1 MNKSIFIIGSRGYKA
16 KYGGWETLTTKL
28 VDNYKDKNTVFLVTQ
43 PTDDKSKN
51 ETIINVNKNLNVAY
65 LYCKNVG
72 GATMFFHSIKA
83 LDFCIDYVKAYDTEN
98 PIFYILGLKLYNK
111 LKSKR
116 KVFNDLNI
124 KTYVN
129 PDGLEW
135 QRDKWSAPV
144 KKFFLRSEK
153 LMLNYADKIVCDA
166 KGIKKYISEKY
177 PHLQDKCTY
186 IAYGAEK
193 ISFSKINEDKI
204 LKEYKLKSN
213 SYCLMVGR
221 CVPEDNYELVIKDY
235 MNSKIDKDL
244 VIITNYKKNPYY
256 EKLKGLTKFETDK
269 RITFINGVYDKD
281 KLATIR
287 KNAYL
292 YIHGHSV
299 GGTNPSLIEA
309 MSLTNVNILYD
320 VCFNK
325 DIGGKSC
332 LYFKEQG
339 SLTKL
344 LDNTSAI
351 DSKSKELGKLAK
363 KIVDN
368 NFTWPII
375 VSKYKELFNEGI

>member
-1 MNKSIFIIGSRGYKA
+1 MIKNIFIIGSRGYKA
-16 KYGGWETLTTKL
+16 KYGGWETLVTNL
-28 VDNYKDKNTVFLVTQ
+28 VDNYKDKDTVFFVTQ
-43 PTDDKSKN
+43 PTDRKSTNGK
-51 ETIINVNKNLNVAY
+51 IKKVNNNLNIIY
-65 LYCKNVG
+65 LYCKNFG
-72 GATMFFHSIKA
+72 GATMLLHSLSA
-83 LDFCIDYVKAYDTEN
+83 FDFCLNYVKSNKLEN
-98 PIFYILGLKLYNK
+98 AKFCILGLKLYNK
-111 LKSKR
+111 LKR
-116 KVFNDLNI
+116 KQKVLKQLGI

-135 QRDKWSAPV
+135 QRDKWSDFV

-166 KGIKKYISEKY
+166 KGIKKYISKKY

-193 ISFSKINEDKI
+193 ISFSKVNEDKI
-204 LKEYKLKSN
+204 LKKYKLKSN

-221 CVPEDNYELVIKDY
+221 CVPEDNYELVIKDF
-235 MNSKIDKDL
+235 MQSEIDRDL
-244 VIITNYKKNPYY
+244 IIVTNYKNNPYY
-256 EKLKGLTKFETDK
+256 EKLKELTNFEKDK
-269 RITFINGVYDKD
+269 RIKFINGVYDKA
-281 KLATIR
+281 KLATLR

-325 DIGGKSC
+325 DVGGKSC
-332 LYFKEQG
+332 LYFKEQR

-344 LDNTSAI
+344 LDDAKSI
-351 DSKSKELGKLAK
+351 DKKSKKMGEEAK
-363 KIVDN
+363 KIVSE

-375 VSKYKELFNEGI
+375 VSKYKELFNEAI

>member
-1 MNKSIFIIGSRGYKA
+1 MMKNIFIIGSRGYKA
-16 KYGGWETLTTKL
+16 KYGGWETFVTNL
-28 VDNYKDKNTVFLVTQ
+28 VDSYKDKNTNFFVTQ
-43 PTDDKSKN
+43 PSNNKSNNGKIEN
-51 ETIINVNKNLNVAY
+51 INKNLNIIY
-65 LYCKNVG
+65 LYSKNIG
-72 GATMFFHSIKA
+72 GATMLLNSLKA
-83 LDFCIDYVKAYDTEN
+83 FDFCLNYVKTNKLEN
-98 PIFYILGLKLYNK
+98 ARFCILGLKLYNK
-111 LKSKR
+111 LKR
-116 KVFNDLNI
+116 KQKVLKQLGI

-135 QRDKWSAPV
+135 QREKWSAPV

-177 PHLQDKCTY
+177 PHLQDKCTC

-193 ISFSKINEDKI
+193 ISFSKINEEKI
-204 LKEYKLKSN
+204 LKEYKLKSK

-221 CVPEDNYELVIKDY
+221 CVPEDNYELVIKDF
-235 MNSKIDKDL
+235 MQSKIDKDL
-244 VIITNYKKNPYY
+244 IIVTNYKHNPYY
-256 EKLKGLTKFETDK
+256 EKLKELTNFETDK
-269 RITFINGVYDKD
+269 RIKFINGVYDKN
-281 KLATIR
+281 KLATLR

-332 LYFKEQG
+332 LYFKDQG

-344 LDNTSAI
+344 LDNTNSI
-351 DSKSKELGKLAK
+351 DKKAKKMGEEAK
-363 KIVDN
+363 KIVSE

-375 VSKYKELFNEGI
+375 VSKYKELFNEAI

>member
-1 MNKSIFIIGSRGYKA
+1 
-16 KYGGWETLTTKL
+16 
-28 VDNYKDKNTVFLVTQ
+28 
-43 PTDDKSKN
+43 
-51 ETIINVNKNLNVAY
+51 
-65 LYCKNVG
+65 
-72 GATMFFHSIKA
+72 
-83 LDFCIDYVKAYDTEN
+83 
-98 PIFYILGLKLYNK
+98 
-111 LKSKR
+111 
-116 KVFNDLNI
+116 
-124 KTYVN
+124 
-129 PDGLEW
+129 
-135 QRDKWSAPV
+135 
-144 KKFFLRSEK
+144 
-153 LMLNYADKIVCDA
+153 MLNYSDNIVCDA

-177 PHLQDKCTY
+177 PHLQDRCTY

-204 LKEYKLKSN
+204 LKGYKLKSN

-221 CVPEDNYELVIKDY
+221 CVPEDNYELVIKDF
-235 MNSKIDKDL
+235 MQSKIDKDL
-244 VIITNYKKNPYY
+244 IIVTNYKNNPYY
-256 EKLKGLTKFETDK
+256 EKLKELTNFETDK
-269 RITFINGVYDKD
+269 RIKFINGVYDKN
-281 KLATIR
+281 KLATLR

-344 LDNTSAI
+344 LDNTNSI
-351 DSKSKELGKLAK
+351 DKKAKKMGEEAK
-363 KIVDN
+363 KIVSK

-375 VSKYKELFNEGI
+375 VSKYKELFNEAI

>member
-1 MNKSIFIIGSRGYKA
+1 MNKNIFIIGSRGYKA
-16 KYGGWETLTTKL
+16 KYGGWETLVTNL
-28 VDNYKDKNTVFLVTQ
+28 VDNYKDKNAVFFVTQ
-43 PTDDKSKN
+43 PTDSRSNNGKIKKVSN
-51 ETIINVNKNLNVAY
+51 NLNIIY
-65 LYCKNVG
+65 LYCKNFG
-72 GATMFFHSIKA
+72 GATMLFHSLNA
-83 LDFCIDYVKAYDTEN
+83 FDFCLNYVKANNLEN
-98 PIFYILGLKLYNK
+98 SKFVILGLKLYNK
-111 LKSKR
+111 LKR
-116 KVFNDLNI
+116 KQKLLKQLGI

-153 LMLNYADKIVCDA
+153 LMLNYADNIVCDA

-177 PHLQDKCTY
+177 PHLQDRCTY

-204 LKEYKLKSN
+204 LKGYKLKSN

-221 CVPEDNYELVIKDY
+221 CVPEDNYELVIKDF
-235 MNSKIDKDL
+235 MQSKIDKDL
-244 VIITNYKKNPYY
+244 IIVTNYKNNPYY
-256 EKLKGLTKFETDK
+256 EKLKELTNFETDK
-269 RITFINGVYDKD
+269 RIKFINGVYDKN
-281 KLATIR
+281 KLATLR

-332 LYFKEQG
+332 LYFKDQG

-344 LDNTSAI
+344 LDNTNGI
-351 DSKSKELGKLAK
+351 DKKAKKMGEEAK
-363 KIVDN
+363 KIVSE
-368 NFTWPII
+368 NFTWPLI
-375 VSKYKELFNEGI
+375 VSKYKELFNEAI